1 MRNRK
6 TVPRFLL
13 KETAY
18 KLLFEQEEEEA
29 AEDEEE
35 DIFGDEPGAPAD
47 APPPAGEAAADE
59 DVAADEEEEEEEVE
73 VSPEEE
79 YGLSDSIDS
88 ELEALLVDFEAD
100 ARKSAVVNKETVEES
115 RHFLLEG
122 AADDIDLRDFAANVA
137 RLVKN
142 YQNLIDWEKVIL
154 NKVEMFVNNHYGEE
168 TVNAL
173 FDTLDQ
179 EYGIERE
186 TRETEEI
193 VDAPIAVG
201 ARGEGGVG

>member
-1 MRNRK
+1 MRNKK
-6 TVPRFLL
+6 TSPGLLL

-18 KLLFEQEEEEA
+18 KLLFEQEEDEADLFGDEEEEEVGDEPAPAEGEEA
-29 AEDEEE
+29 AAEE
-35 DIFGDEPGAPAD
+35 DTA
-47 APPPAGEAAADE
+47 
-59 DVAADEEEEEEEVE
+59 EEEEEEVE

-79 YGLSDSIDS
+79 YELTDSIDS

-100 ARKSAVVNKETVEES
+100 ARKSAAVNKETVEES
-115 RHFLLEG
+115 RHFLFETS
-122 AADDIDLRDFAANVA
+122 ADDIDLRDFAANVA

>member
-6 TVPRFLL
+6 TSPGFLL

-18 KLLFEQEEEEA
+18 KFLFEQEEDEGDLFGDEEEEEGGDEPAEGEEA
-29 AEDEEE
+29 AAEE
-35 DIFGDEPGAPAD
+35 DTSE
-47 APPPAGEAAADE
+47 EA
-59 DVAADEEEEEEEVE
+59 EEEEEVE

-79 YGLSDSIDS
+79 YELSDSIDN
-88 ELEALLVDFEAD
+88 ELESLLVDFEAD

-115 RHFLLEG
+115 RHFLFETS
-122 AADDIDLRDFAANVA
+122 ADDIDLRDFAANVA

-201 ARGEGGVG
+201 ATGEGGGGIG